1 MEATMPAGPRV
12 DVGMLVVHP
21 AIPGVARV
29 SATRDPEV
37 QLELFDSAARPVAAQ
52 QWVDRADVRRCQV
65 GVQTR
70 VFWRDPTSGRW
81 VAGRIV
87 GGGPDE
93 YFVRR
98 PNAELDLRIPES
110 EIRVRWIR
118 PLEDPLAVLLSGGQ
132 ESPYFRDSRLP
143 ALQELTAQRAAC
155 ASVPALPS
163 SRVQI
168 HGHQIGVALK
178 VLSDPVQRYL
188 LADEVGLGK
197 TIEAGFVIRQRF
209 LEDPR
214 AKVVVVAPEPL
225 RRQWLEELLER
236 FFVDDFPEA
245 ELVVSSHDSPE
256 KWSQYHH
263 FDLAVVDEAHL
274 LAGTGEPTA
283 SPYVELRRLCHA
295 VPRLLLLSATPVL
308 QKETTH
314 LGLLHLL
321 DPQVYSW
328 EQFDS
333 FRQRLS
339 VRRELATAVYSLDP
353 LFSYLLPDAIDQ
365 VRQLLP
371 EDPRFD
377 TLAEDVVAR
386 LDENGDLRPD
396 STSEDLAAAVG
407 ALRGHVSE
415 TYRLHRRVLRNRR
428 VSVLNARLDDAG
440 VMAPF
445 EVTGRRSPQPVLL
458 RSREDQRGREVLEDW
473 RVRARDHLLDTA
485 GDLAPYAEALSVLAS
500 RVGGPLDDLRD
511 VIAFRVRHDQAAG
524 TRADLSAQE
533 KRCLQEAPPLP
544 FEADIL
550 QDLDTR
556 RPSDGLPELVER
568 LRPALTTRR
577 AVVFAGRGQLASA
590 LRSIL
595 VEQGLP
601 RVREH
606 TRQAGAVAAE
616 QAVREWR
623 EQGGLLICDAS
634 AEDGRNLQL
643 ADLVLHLRLPANPNE
658 LEQRIGRVDRY
669 GSTRP
674 AQQVVFGDAPD
685 TGLTAAWREVLLNGH
700 QVFTRSISAL
710 QDAVDREL
718 QGLWLAALED
728 GATGLAAMTP
738 AVARSLEDETKV
750 LAQLDVLETSYE
762 SAGPARDIAH
772 TLAEW
777 ELNRADDSPLLRLL
791 EGDEGFRFQL
801 RRRQRGDVTIS
812 SGSRSPLLG
821 PQLLAELQTV
831 PEKSRTGWTDRWDA
845 LRNGGRLFRIGNPLV
860 DAVGRILQLDDRGR
874 ASAHWRVDPSWRLEP
889 LPYFAFDYLVEGDLA
904 PAIEVARRERAGD
917 LLALRRRADRFFEP
931 LHRRVWIP
939 SNAAVAVDDQR
950 LLAWLDAPYR
960 NNASDVNLNA
970 QRIASLHR
978 LFGGVDG
985 FEEAAHDAESNA
997 RIELERVTDLPARR
1011 GFAQAAVR
1019 EELAV
1024 LSAQAE
1030 ARRAAAAILAD
1041 DHSAALDRAL
1051 TRALLQGIDAPKVS
1065 LTAVTCLV
1073 RSGQRWPGA

>member
-1 MEATMPAGPRV
+1 MPTKARF

-21 AIPGVARV
+21 AVPGVARIGEISGSTV
-29 SATRDPEV
+29 RLD
-37 QLELFDSAARPVAAQ
+37 LFDSAARAIASQ
-52 QWVDRADVRRCQV
+52 QWVDREHVRRCKV

-70 VFWRDPTSGRW
+70 VFWQDPATGRW
-81 VAGRIV
+81 TAGRVV
-87 GGGPDE
+87 GGGPPE

-98 PNAELDLRIPES
+98 PNVEEDLRIAES
-110 EIRVRWIR
+110 DLRVRWNR
-118 PLEDPLAVLLSGGQ
+118 PLQDPLAVLLAGAQ

-143 ALQELTAQRAAC
+143 ALEELTTQRAAC
-155 ASVPALPS
+155 ASVSAFPS

-168 HGHQIGVALK
+168 YGHQISAALK

-197 TIEAGFVIRQRF
+197 TIEAGFVVRQRF

-236 FFVDDFPEA
+236 FFVDDFPQA
-245 ELVVSSHDSPE
+245 ELVVTSHDSPE
-256 KWSQYHH
+256 KWSQYHD

-308 QKETTH
+308 QKEATH

-328 EQFDS
+328 EHFDS

-377 TLAEDVVAR
+377 ALAEDVVAR
-386 LDENGDLRPD
+386 LDENGDLRRA
-396 STSEDLAAAVG
+396 TTAEDLAAAVA
-407 ALRGHVSE
+407 ALRGHVAE
-415 TYRLHRRVLRNRR
+415 TYRLHRRVLRSRR

-445 EVTGRRSPQPVLL
+445 EVPGRRSPQLVLL
-458 RSREDQRGREVLEDW
+458 GALEHQWGREVLEDW
-473 RVRARDHLLDTA
+473 QVRTRDHLLDTA
-485 GDLAPYAEALSVLAS
+485 GDLVPYARVLSMLSS
-500 RVGGPLDDLRD
+500 RVGGPLEDLRD
-511 VIAFRVRHDQAAG
+511 AMAFRVHHDQAAG
-524 TRADLSAQE
+524 ERADLSAQE
-533 KRCLQEAPPLP
+533 KRSLQEAPPLP
-544 FEADIL
+544 FETDIL
-550 QDLDTR
+550 QGLDTN

-568 LRPALTTRR
+568 LRPALAVRR
-577 AVVFAGRGQLASA
+577 AVVFAGRGQLASSLHFA
-590 LRSIL
+590 LSQL
-595 VEQGLP
+595 GMNQ
-601 RVREH
+601 VRQH
-606 TRQAGAVAAE
+606 TRQTGAAAAE
-616 QAVREWR
+616 EAVREWR

-643 ADLVLHLRLPANPNE
+643 ADLVLHLRLPTNPNE

-669 GSTRP
+669 GSARP
-674 AQQVVFGDAPD
+674 AQQVLFGDGRD

-728 GATGLAAMTP
+728 GSAGLAATVP
-738 AVARSLEDETKV
+738 AVAKSLEDETKV

-762 SAGPARDIAH
+762 SASPARDVAL

-812 SGSRSPLLG
+812 SGSRPPLLG

-831 PEKSRTGWTDRWDA
+831 PEGSRTGWTDRWDA
-845 LRNGGRLFRIGNPLV
+845 LKNGGRLFRIGNPLV
-860 DAVGRILQLDDRGR
+860 DAVARILQLDDRGR

-889 LPYFAFDYLVEGDLA
+889 LPYFAFDYLVEVDLT
-904 PAIEVARRERAGD
+904 PAMEVARRKGAGD
-917 LLALRRRADRFFEP
+917 LPALQRRADRFFEP
-931 LHRRVWIP
+931 FHRRLWIP
-939 SNAAVAVDDQR
+939 SNETIAVDDQR
-950 LLAWLDAPYR
+950 VLAWLNAPYR

-970 QRIASLHR
+970 QRISALHR

-985 FEEAAHDAESNA
+985 FEQAAHDAESSA
-997 RIELERVTDLPARR
+997 RTELERVTDLPARR
-1011 GFAQAAVR
+1011 GVAQAAVR

-1030 ARRAAAAILAD
+1030 ARRAAGAILAD

-1051 TRALLQGIDAPKVS
+1051 TQALLQGIDAPKVS
-1065 LTAVTCLV
+1065 LVAVTCLV